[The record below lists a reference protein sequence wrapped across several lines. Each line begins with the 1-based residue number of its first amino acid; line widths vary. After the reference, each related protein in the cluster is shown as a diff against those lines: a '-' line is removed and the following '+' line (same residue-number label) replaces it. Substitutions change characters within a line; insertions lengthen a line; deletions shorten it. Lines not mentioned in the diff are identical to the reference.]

1 MRLHH
6 LELSAFGPFAGTVD
20 VDLDA
25 VGADGL
31 FLLHGETGA
40 GKTTLL
46 DAVAFALYGKVP
58 GARGEA
64 KRLRCDRADP
74 SIPTRVRLELTIAGR
89 RMDITRNPEYPR
101 PKARGTG
108 TTMQKAAVTLH
119 WIDAPPDGVAT
130 ADLTRAEEVGQV
142 VLDLLG
148 MSADQFFQV
157 VLLPQGEFA
166 RFLRSD
172 TAERELLL
180 EKLFDTERFADL
192 EQYFAEQRRLARAAL
207 EAADAVVAQE
217 FARVCEAAGLADD
230 AAEDPEELTAA
241 SVDEAWLAEVQRH
254 LATRTEQLEA
264 AAVALREGRD
274 AAAEALATGRQRDAA
289 VTKLLALH
297 QERDSLDEARA
308 AHDGVVVA
316 IAAAERAV
324 PVLAAAGAVDAAECA
339 EHDAAQAVSQA
350 EDAVPAEFH
359 PELGIA
365 GTHELDPESA
375 LFSLTEDGAAHV
387 PDSDAS
393 VLRAAADRV
402 RDQAGSLGAL
412 IGLSEEQERDRA
424 ELDRCTAVLA
434 TAERELGG
442 VVSALATAPEERAAT
457 DAELAR
463 LRQLGGRVPDCD
475 AAAIDATDVHAA
487 AASLPAFEAAVAAA
501 QQSSAAAVDA
511 HQRATDERQALVE
524 RRIAG
529 MAAELAGQLRD
540 GDPCAV
546 CGSTEH
552 PAPAVAT
559 QDPIGADTIAA
570 AREREQRAERARQG
584 AEADLAA
591 ARTALA
597 TAGAAARGNHLAA
610 AQVLLDQALADQRAA
625 REAAEAL
632 PAIETAAR
640 VAAAR
645 FATLGDRRVELAS
658 RVEGLRTTLLALEST
673 IADRAGRLSDAAAG
687 FASVTTR
694 RDHLL
699 GVADGLD
706 AWAAAADAHERA
718 RAALRS
724 AVQVRDKAVA
734 DAGFAD
740 LTAAMDAARLD
751 LPRARDAVKAYTE
764 RELIVTTQLAAPDL
778 ALDGPIERVD
788 VAGLQARADDA
799 VARAEA
805 ATAAANDAALRRE
818 RTGVAAAR
826 LVRAWEARAPQ
837 AEHAARMSALADV
850 IAGRGQ
856 NGRALSLRS
865 YVLAAKLQ
873 QVAVVAGQRLE
884 SMSGG
889 RYSFVHTDERES
901 RGRSG
906 GLGLDILDAYSGLV
920 RPAKTLSGGES
931 FLASLALA
939 LGLADVVAGEAGGR
953 MLDTI
958 FIDEGF
964 GSLDSDTLDLVMA
977 TLDELRAGGRVVGVV
992 SHVDEMRQRIPSRLR
1007 VRKDAAG
1014 STVEITAG

>member
-1 MRLHH
+1 LHR
-6 LELSAFGPFAGTVD
+6 LELSAFGPFAGTVE

-74 SIPTRVRLELTIAGR
+74 STPTRVRLELTIAGR
-89 RMDITRNPEYPR
+89 RMEITRNPEYPR
-101 PKARGTG
+101 PKARGAG
-108 TTMQKAAVTLH
+108 TTTQKAAVTLH
-119 WIDAPPDGVAT
+119 WIGAPPDGVAT
-130 ADLTRAEEVGQV
+130 ADMTRAEEVGQL

-172 TAERELLL
+172 TADREVLL
-180 EKLFDTERFADL
+180 EKLFDTSRFADL

-207 EAADAVVAQE
+207 EAADAVVGQE
-217 FARVCEAAGLADD
+217 FARVCEAAGIAGDGAD
-230 AAEDPEELTAA
+230 APEPLSADQTWLTEL
-241 SVDEAWLAEVQRH
+241 QRH
-254 LATRTEQLEA
+254 LAERAEQLELA
-264 AAVALREGRD
+264 AAAARD
-274 AAAEALATGRQRDAA
+274 RRAAAAEALVAGRQRDAA

-297 QERDSLDEARA
+297 QERDELDEARA
-308 AHDGVVVA
+308 AQEGRLAA

-324 PVLAAAGAVDAAECA
+324 PVVAAASAVDAAECT
-339 EHDAAQAVSQA
+339 ERDAAHVVSQA
-350 EDAVPAEFH
+350 ADVVPAEFH

-365 GTHELDPESA
+365 GTHELDSESA

-393 VLRAAADRV
+393 VLHAAADRV

-412 IGLSEEQERDRA
+412 IGLSEEQERDQDERA
-424 ELDRCTAVLA
+424 RLTASLA
-434 TAERELGG
+434 TAERDLEE
-442 VVSALATAPEERAAT
+442 VNSALATAPDDRAAT

-463 LRQLGGRVPDCD
+463 LRQLAARLPDCETAV
-475 AAAIDATDVHAA
+475 AAAADVHAA
-487 AASLPAFEAAVAAA
+487 ALSIPDLEASVVAA
-501 QQSSAAAVDA
+501 QQSSVAAVDA
-511 HQRATDERQALVE
+511 HQRAKDERQTLVE

-529 MAAELAGQLRD
+529 MAAELAGQLVA

-546 CGSTEH
+546 CGSTDH
-552 PAPAVAT
+552 PGPAVAA
-559 QDPIGADTIAA
+559 QDPIDADAIAA
-570 AREREQRAERARQG
+570 AREREQQAERVRQAAD
-584 AEADLAA
+584 AELAA

-597 TAGAAARGNHLAA
+597 TAGAAAGGKDAAA
-610 AQVLLDQALADQRAA
+610 AQVLLDQALASQRAA
-625 REAAEAL
+625 LEAVQ
-632 PAIETAAR
+632 AIPSVE
-640 VAAAR
+640 AAAR
-645 FATLGDRRVELAS
+645 DAAAQVATLGDRRVELAG
-658 RVEGLRTTLLALEST
+658 RVESLRTALAVVDST
-673 IADRAGRLSDAAAG
+673 IADRAGRLSDAAGG
-687 FASVTTR
+687 FASVAAR

-699 GVADGLD
+699 RVADGLD
-706 AWAAAADAHERA
+706 AWAAAADEHERA
-718 RAALRS
+718 RTALRT
-724 AVQVRDKAVA
+724 AIQARDKAVA

-740 LTAAMDAARLD
+740 LAAAMDAARLD
-751 LPRARDAVKAYTE
+751 LPRARDAAKAYGE
-764 RELIVTTQLAAPDL
+764 RELVVATQLAALDL

-788 VAGLQARADDA
+788 VAALQARADA
-799 VARAEA
+799 SIALAEA
-805 ATAAANDAALRRE
+805 ATAAANDAALRLE

-826 LVRAWEARAPQ
+826 LIRAWEARAPR
-837 AEHAARMSALADV
+837 AEHAGRMSALADV

-856 NGRALSLRS
+856 NSRALSLRS

-873 QVAVVAGQRLE
+873 QVAAVAGQRLE
-884 SMSGG
+884 AMSGG

-906 GLGLDILDAYSGLV
+906 GLGLDVLDAYSGLV

-992 SHVDEMRQRIPSRLR
+992 SHVDEMRQRIPTRLR

-1014 STVEITAG
+1014 STVEVTAG